1 LRSAK
6 LETLIEIKHAL
17 SKVVAVTVMIYSH
30 PDYFFVFGAS
40 LNGLGSW
47 KAQTA
52 VAAKK
57 ALERRYGSLDISFD
71 PVVTY
76 AILDML

>member
-30 PDYFFVFGAS
+30 PDYFFVAS

>member
-1 LRSAK
+1 L
-6 LETLIEIKHAL
+6 
-17 SKVVAVTVMIYSH
+17 
-30 PDYFFVFGAS
+30 VFGAS